1 MQGST
6 ENVSSAKMN
15 ETYFKEEDGEGKTNK
30 SVHLITNYEVVGKT
44 GIG

>member
-1 MQGST
+1 MHGSMET
-6 ENVSSAKMN
+6 VSSAKTN

-30 SVHLITNYEVVGKT
+30 SMHLITNYEVVGKT